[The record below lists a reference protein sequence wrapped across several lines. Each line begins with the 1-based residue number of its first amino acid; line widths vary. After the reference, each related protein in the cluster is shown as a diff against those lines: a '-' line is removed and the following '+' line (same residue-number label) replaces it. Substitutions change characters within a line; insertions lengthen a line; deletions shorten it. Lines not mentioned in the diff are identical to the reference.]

1 VLVKQDA
8 KFISFEGI
16 DGCGKST
23 LLNQFC
29 TWLDES
35 RIPYIKTREPGGT
48 FLGERI
54 RHLLLDPAYK
64 MMDEWAEVFLY
75 TASRAQLVREVIK
88 PALQGG
94 TWVVVD
100 RFIDAT
106 LAYQGYGR
114 RLDLQRLRQI
124 QEWAGDGLWPHYTVL
139 LDCDVQIAFERM
151 RGRMEIAD
159 RMELQKLSFHQRV
172 RGGYL
177 DLAKS
182 EPQRFVVLNG
192 EKPLNEVVEDLLKL
206 FWHPFCQ
213 PPRQAAAR

>member
-1 VLVKQDA
+1 MKQDA

-23 LLNQFC
+23 LLNRFC
-29 TWLDES
+29 TWLDEA

-48 FLGERI
+48 LLGENI
-54 RHLLLDPAYK
+54 RRLLLDPAYK
-64 MMDEWAEVFLY
+64 MVDEWAEVFLY
-75 TASRAQLVREVIK
+75 TASRAQLVRELIR
-88 PALQGG
+88 PALQDG

-114 RLDLQRLRQI
+114 GLDLFRLRQI
-124 QEWAGDGLWPHYTVL
+124 QEWAGDGLWPHHTIL

-151 RGRMEIAD
+151 RGRKEVAD

-172 RGGYL
+172 REGYL
-177 DLAKS
+177 EIAKS
-182 EPQRFVVLNG
+182 EPQRFVVING
-192 EKPLNEVVEDLLKL
+192 EKALDEVVEDLLKL
-206 FWHPFCQ
+206 FWYPFCQ
-213 PPRQAAAR
+213 PSRHAAAH